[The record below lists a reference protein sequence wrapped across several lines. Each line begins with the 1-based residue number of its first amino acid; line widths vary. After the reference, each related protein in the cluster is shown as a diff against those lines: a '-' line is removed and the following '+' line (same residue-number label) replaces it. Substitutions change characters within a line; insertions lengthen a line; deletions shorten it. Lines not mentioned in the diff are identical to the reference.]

1 MKKTSNTSWIEVMS
15 GWLHPKF
22 TIQNIGSVPRYFK
35 HWLKYPRA
43 WSGQIARLPN
53 FSWMCSYSGTRMFCW
68 EKGLKIRKKD
78 ISQKIAGNKK
88 SRFWERIIIAPAGL
102 ERSLFICLLQGD
114 FVEND
119 LNLQKQHQKT
129 SSWKCFTVY
138 TPLWPL
144 KYTGVPFDQ
153 CYNSVAEVLSSE
165 MTCSA
170 HAFTDQWPNGHAL
183 FRSLTQQYHNL
194 QNWISTYI
202 KLHFSSWKHHKSKL

>member
-1 MKKTSNTSWIEVMS
+1 MS

-170 HAFTDQWPNGHAL
+170 HAFIDDQMDMRLSGLW
-183 FRSLTQQYHNL
+183 HNSITTYKPEL
-194 QNWISTYI
+194 QLISTYTSRPESI
-202 KLHFSSWKHHKSKL
+202 INPKSKRSKIRKTPP